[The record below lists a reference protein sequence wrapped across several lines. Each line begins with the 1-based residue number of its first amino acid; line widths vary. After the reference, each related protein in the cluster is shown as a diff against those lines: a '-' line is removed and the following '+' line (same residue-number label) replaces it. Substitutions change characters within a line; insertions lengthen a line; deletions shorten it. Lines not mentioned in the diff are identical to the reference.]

1 VSYFR
6 NYQSI
11 ILKESVNE
19 YEKKRRTK
27 YNIKTIDFVLENI
40 K

>member
-19 YEKKRRTK
+19 YEKKRTK